1 MHMSL
6 ASDPKPPPIVVADTA
21 EAFALLRD
29 SLQGAYTLFHAPDLA
44 VARKA
49 VDADTPLV
57 ICGCHFDEGR
67 LYDLLRH
74 MKSEPATAG
83 VPFLALRALEGKL
96 EDALYESVKIAT
108 HALGGNG
115 FIDLYR
121 WKSRYG
127 VIEARHRLTR
137 AVEEL
142 AAGAAGGLTTY

>member
-1 MHMSL
+1 MPPAPEL
-6 ASDPKPPPIVVADTA
+6 TPPPIVVADTA
-21 EAFALLRD
+21 EAFALLRA
-29 SLQGAYTLFHAPDLA
+29 SLQGAWGLRHAADLSS
-44 VARKA
+44 ARNL
-49 VDADTPLV
+49 VDTDTPLV

-74 MKSEPATAG
+74 LKSRPETAA

-127 VIEARHRLTR
+127 EVEARHRLTR

-142 AAGAAGGLTTY
+142 ASGAAGGLTTF

>member
-1 MHMSL
+1 MSQ
-6 ASDPKPPPIVVADTA
+6 APDPTPPPIVVADTA

-29 SLQGAYTLFHAPDLA
+29 SLEGAYTLRNAPDLA
-44 VARKA
+44 AARKA
-49 VDADTPLV
+49 IDADTPLV

-67 LYDLLRH
+67 LYDLLRQL
-74 MKSEPATAG
+74 KSDPATAG

-121 WKSRYG
+121 WNARYG
-127 VIEARHRLTR
+127 EIEARHRLTR
-137 AVEEL
+137 AVEDL
-142 AAGAAGGLTTY
+142 ASGSAGGLTTF